1 MKNKL
6 KALVVAGSVLVNSPF
21 VMASENPFDAPA
33 NNESVENVEN
43 DDEITNETNND
54 STNPFEGEAQNKNED
69 NAQPEVNNAPANNQ
83 TNNQTSTQSKETKE
97 KKWYQNNWL
106 VLGLAAIAFGVTKFL
121 QKNKED

>member
-33 NNESVENVEN
+33 STESVENVET
-43 DDEITNETNND
+43 DDVTTNETND
-54 STNPFEGEAQNKNED
+54 DAANPFDSEAQNKNED
-69 NAQPEVNNAPANNQ
+69 NAQPEVNNAPADNQ
-83 TNNQTSTQSKETKE
+83 TNNQTPAQPKETKE

-106 VLGLAAIAFGVTKFL
+106 VLGLAAVAFGITKFL
-121 QKNKED
+121 QKKKED